1 MTTINLSNM
10 KSHIKNISHN
20 EVIVYK
26 LNLIIF
32 LIATCTSI
40 REDLNAILPLV
51 FFIFA
56 SYVDYKRGINIHGF
70 ALSKAVGFAF
80 FFPFCIMICYLQG
93 NALLKPLLEQNYITY
108 LEPVNIIN
116 CIIYSLVVTFFSI
129 SVIYLTKILS
139 INASSFYASSAALIA
154 VCYDC
159 IKGFL

>member
-26 LNLIIF
+26 LNLIFF
-32 LIATCTSI
+32 LISTCRI
-40 REDLNAILPLV
+40 EHPNAILPLV
-51 FFIFA
+51 LFIFA
-56 SYVDYKRGINIHGF
+56 SYVDYRRGINIHGF
-70 ALSKAVGFAF
+70 GLSNSVGFAF
-80 FFPFCIMICYLQG
+80 TLPFCIIICYLQG
-93 NALLKPLLEQNYITY
+93 NALLEPLLEQNYITY

-129 SVIYLTKILS
+129 SVLYLTKILS
-139 INASSFYASSAALIA
+139 FNASSFYSSSAALIA